1 MLYGSYIQ
9 PSRLASPKE
18 RLCFS
23 GLIAEWGLRKGRE
36 WRARISSPPL
46 PHHLPAGPTG
56 EASGP
61 GTRMAHCPSPGG
73 QQTRWGGR
81 GFLAVMV
88 TASSPLCLCSCAA
101 HDSL

>member
-73 QQTRWGGR
+73 QQTRLGGAW
-81 GFLAVMV
+81 L
-88 TASSPLCLCSCAA
+88 PCSDGHCIVPT
-101 HDSL
+101 LFVQLRCP

>member
-9 PSRLASPKE
+9 PSRLTSLKE

-46 PHHLPAGPTG
+46 PHHLPAGPAG

-61 GTRMAHCPSPGG
+61 GTTMAHCPSPGRPAD
-73 QQTRWGGR
+73 QMGGR

-88 TASSPLCLCSCAA
+88 SASSPLCLCSCAA